1 MRGAIAFLVTAVFM
15 TAGSDGVFTA
25 SVGATGDIY
34 AVVNLGGS
42 FDFGRPLIGPPAP
55 ASVVLRIVP

>member
-1 MRGAIAFLVTAVFM
+1 VA
-15 TAGSDGVFTA
+15 A
-25 SVGATGDIY
+25 SEPRRDRDIY
-34 AVVNLGGS
+34 AVVNLGGA